1 MSSIPSYN
9 IEENFRRIS
18 RQKRLSFV
26 VVEGA
31 DDVPIYESCLASALP
46 DTAQYD
52 VIYSG
57 GKTAIREYLVS
68 KNSSNVVFIIDRDF
82 DDLGVDDSRVVSLD
96 RYSIENYFICEEVVG
111 HSLQF
116 ALSCKLKDALE
127 IFSLDEFKL
136 SISRSLE
143 TLIKVIFY
151 YQRVISPQRVGQVRP
166 SWSDAF
172 LCENGSWHLCSD
184 QIQKLIDELLP
195 EPELVGEAEEY
206 YDQNFTLDGSVVE
219 NFPGKILKHSLQRYI
234 RHKVIEIK
242 PGAKGKYNDVETTR
256 TLLSSVMHRSR
267 PMARVLG
274 PVVEFV
280 NGREMATTRL

>member
-1 MSSIPSYN
+1 MPSIPTYN

-26 VVEGA
+26 VVEGI

-52 VIYSG
+52 VMYSG
-57 GKTAIREYLVS
+57 GKTAIRDYLLS
-68 KNSSNVVFIIDRDF
+68 KKSLNAVFIIDRDF
-82 DDLGVDDSRVVSLD
+82 DDLGVTDPRVVSLE
-96 RYSIENYFICEEVVG
+96 RYSIENYFICEDVVG

-116 ALSCKLKDALE
+116 ALSCKLKDAQD
-127 IFSLDEFKL
+127 IFSLDEFKS
-136 SISRSLE
+136 SISSSLE

-151 YQRVISPQRVGQVRP
+151 YQRVISPQKTGQERP

-172 LCENGSWHLCSD
+172 LCENGSWRLCGD

-195 EPELVGEAEEY
+195 DPASVSVAEKY
-206 YDQNFTLDGSVVE
+206 YDQNFTLDGSIVE

-234 RHKVIEIK
+234 RHKIMEIK

-256 TLLSSVMHRSR
+256 ALLSSVMHRSR

-274 PVVEFV
+274 PVVEFI
-280 NGREMATTRL
+280 NSRESVAS

>member
-1 MSSIPSYN
+1 MPAIPSYN

-18 RQKRLSFV
+18 RQKKLSFI

-31 DDVPIYESCLASALP
+31 DDVPIYESCLTSVLSN
-46 DTAQYD
+46 TSQYD

-57 GKTAIREYLVS
+57 GKTAIRDYLVS

-82 DDLGVDDSRVVSLD
+82 DDIGVTDPRVVSLD
-96 RYSIENYFICEEVVG
+96 RYSIENYFICEDVIG

-116 ALSCKLKDALE
+116 ALSCKLKDALDL
-127 IFSLDEFKL
+127 FSLDEFKS

-151 YQRVISPQRVGQVRP
+151 YQKVISPQKTGQERP
-166 SWSDAF
+166 NWSDAF
-172 LCENGSWHLCSD
+172 LCENGSWRLCEE
-184 QIQKLIDELLP
+184 QIQKLINNLLP
-195 EPELVGEAEEY
+195 EPELVNKAKSY
-206 YDQNFTLDGSVVE
+206 YDQNFTLDGSIIE

-234 RHKVIEIK
+234 RHKIMEIK

-256 TLLSSVMHRSR
+256 ALLSSVMHRSR

-280 NGREMATTRL
+280 KGREMVAS

>member
-1 MSSIPSYN
+1 MPSIPAYN
-9 IEENFRRIS
+9 IEENFRRIN
-18 RQKRLSFV
+18 RQKRLSFI
-26 VVEGA
+26 VVEGV

-46 DTAQYD
+46 DTTTYD

-57 GKTAIREYLVS
+57 GKTAIRDYIAS
-68 KNSSNVVFIIDRDF
+68 KTSANVLFVIDRDF
-82 DDLGVDDSRVVSLD
+82 DDIGVSDSRIVSLD
-96 RYSIENYFICEEVVG
+96 RYSIENYFICEDVVG

-116 ALSCKLKDALE
+116 ALGCKLKDALE
-127 IFSLDEFKL
+127 VFSLDEFRS

-143 TLIKVIFY
+143 TLIKVLFY
-151 YQRVISPQRVGQVRP
+151 YQRVISPQKAGQERP

-172 LCENGSWHLCSD
+172 LCENGSWRLCGE
-184 QIQKLIDELLP
+184 QIQKLIDDLLP
-195 EPELVGEAEEY
+195 DPALVREAERY

-256 TLLSSVMHRSR
+256 ALLSSVMHRSR

-274 PVVEFV
+274 PVVDFV
-280 NGREMATTRL
+280 NRREMAAS

>member
-1 MSSIPSYN
+1 MPAIPSYN

-18 RQKRLSFV
+18 RQKRLSFI

-31 DDVPIYESCLASALP
+31 DDVPIFESCLTSVLSN
-46 DTAQYD
+46 TSQYD

-57 GKTAIREYLVS
+57 GKTAIRDYLVS
-68 KNSSNVVFIIDRDF
+68 KKNSNVVFIIDRDF
-82 DDLGVDDSRVVSLD
+82 DDIGVTDPRVVSLE
-96 RYSIENYFICEEVVG
+96 RYSIENYFICEDVIG

-116 ALSCKLKDALE
+116 ALSCKLKDALDL
-127 IFSLDEFKL
+127 FSLDEFKL

-151 YQRVISPQRVGQVRP
+151 YQKVISPQKTGQERP
-166 SWSDAF
+166 NWSDAF
-172 LCENGSWHLCSD
+172 LCENGSWRLCEE
-184 QIQKLIDELLP
+184 QIQKLINELLP
-195 EPELVGEAEEY
+195 EPELVNKAKSY
-206 YDQNFTLDGSVVE
+206 YDQNFTLDGSIIE

-234 RHKVIEIK
+234 RHKIMEIK

-256 TLLSSVMHRSR
+256 ALLSSVMHRSR

-274 PVVEFV
+274 PVVEFIK
-280 NGREMATTRL
+280 GREMVAS

>member
-1 MSSIPSYN
+1 MASIPSYN

-18 RQKRLSFV
+18 RQKSLSFV
-26 VVEGA
+26 VVEGR
-31 DDVPIYESCLASALP
+31 DDVPIYESCLASALS
-46 DTAQYD
+46 DTSQYE

-57 GKTAIREYLVS
+57 GKTAIRDYLLN
-68 KNSSNVVFIIDRDF
+68 KKDANALFIIDRDF
-82 DDLGVDDSRVVSLD
+82 DDIGVTDPRIVSLD
-96 RYSIENYFICEEVVG
+96 RYSIENYFICEDVIC

-116 ALSCKLKDALE
+116 ALSCNLKDAFD
-127 IFSLDEFKL
+127 IFNLDEFKTN
-136 SISRSLE
+136 IATSLE

-151 YQRVISPQRVGQVRP
+151 YQRVIAPQNAGQERP

-172 LCENGSWHLCSD
+172 LCENGSWRLCNE
-184 QIQKLIDELLP
+184 QIQKLINDLLP
-195 EPELVGEAEEY
+195 DPELVSEAKTY
-206 YDQNFTLDGSVVE
+206 YDENFTLDGTIVE

-234 RHKVIEIK
+234 RHKILEIK

-256 TLLSSVMHRSR
+256 ELLSSAMHRSR

-280 NGREMATTRL
+280 NGRAVVAS